1 LCRIPEYWN
10 LSKHRCENI
19 KSRIPNATLFSDFS
33 PDEVTTTTAMLEV
46 AQTMSQE
53 VVQMMLKED
62 RTDRVEVVEQLLGF
76 FYSCLP

>member
-1 LCRIPEYWN
+1 
-10 LSKHRCENI
+10 
-19 KSRIPNATLFSDFS
+19 
-33 PDEVTTTTAMLEV
+33 MLEV